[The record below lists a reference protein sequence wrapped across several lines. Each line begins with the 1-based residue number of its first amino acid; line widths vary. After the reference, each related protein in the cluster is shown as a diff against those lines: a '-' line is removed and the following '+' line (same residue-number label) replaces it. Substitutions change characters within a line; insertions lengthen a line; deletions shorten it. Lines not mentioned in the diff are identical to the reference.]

1 MKKIENILDKVT
13 LAMAV
18 LAMAAIIACIGLNFW
33 EIVNRYFRGKSIF
46 WIQDYTLLMMMW
58 FIFPGIT
65 RVSFDKK
72 DIIIDMLVA
81 HLPKR
86 AEAAVRTLTNALV
99 AVLAALVSYESVRLM
114 MLNWTKKMNVSRI
127 PTRFYIVTMIF
138 SFAIVAVIYLVRTI
152 ESLQEAAGKED

>member
-1 MKKIENILDKVT
+1 MNKIEKFLDRLT

-33 EIVNRYFRGKSIF
+33 EIANRYLRGKSIF

-72 DIIIDMLVA
+72 DIIIDILTSRIPEKAAAFFRTVTC
-81 HLPKR
+81 
-86 AEAAVRTLTNALV
+86 AAVTV
-99 AVLAALVSYESVRLM
+99 FSALVSYESVRLM
-114 MLNWTKKMNVSRI
+114 QLNWTKKMNVSHI
-127 PTRFYIVTMIF
+127 PTRYYIVTMIF
-138 SFAIVAVIYLVRTI
+138 SFAIVSVIYLVRTI
-152 ESLQEAAGKED
+152 EAAQELKKKEG